1 MDTEKL
7 LKLSELKDKGAITE
21 EEFQV
26 MKKAILDDAPKQV
39 NVAESTSQKS
49 ESFPVWKIVLGFF
62 GIIFVLGII
71 NGINNSDKSGS
82 TTKSHAED
90 DFDDEGVN
98 ADLIEMFDEKKENE
112 YSFTQKYSNK
122 ELTFK
127 AKVYGIKSDCYIKN
141 ILADKHEYIPCVELA
156 HPTREIQIFGLATA
170 VANARMQDERVIS
183 TLKKDQKIKLTCT
196 LGKSTLDLVSF
207 VFDNCR
213 LYEKKV
219 NVSNN
224 TPQAVDTSNNSTT
237 GTSSQS
243 EKADFRYIDWKKATY
258 NDVIGIINSGANV
271 NQKFEEGTTVLML
284 AVDMGANPQAV
295 QALLDKG
302 ADVNAKKDYGETVL
316 HSAAYQDNPKIIEVL
331 VKNGADVN
339 ASEQSGMTPLM
350 LAAKDNK
357 NPQIIETL
365 ITLGADINAK
375 SGDMSAID
383 YAAYGNKNP
392 EIIET
397 LIKLGA
403 DFNENIIDWA
413 QQNENPNI
421 EMILKKYLQ
430 HNPNATKT
438 KSDIHNNSEAD
449 EVVWN
454 DGSPQNVNQAYENAS
469 YEDKISFEETFEECI
484 AQQKLN
490 QAFMDS
496 LSTDMKFQM
505 AFSGG
510 SDTTR
515 QCKCIFQA
523 ARKYLGNEE
532 YNKVQTLRK
541 QGRDGSADK
550 ILKQTIPAAFG
561 ECF

>member
-49 ESFPVWKIVLGFF
+49 ESFSVWKIVLGFF
-62 GIIFVLGII
+62 GIIFVLGVIS
-71 NGINNSDKSGS
+71 GINNSDKSGS

-141 ILADKHEYIPCVELA
+141 VWADKHEYIPCVELA

-183 TLKKDQKIKLTCT
+183 TLKKNQKIKLTCT
-196 LGKSTLDLVSF
+196 LGKSTFDLVSF

-213 LYEKKV
+213 LYEKKT
-219 NVSNN
+219 NINNKAPDNTISQASSKSNN
-224 TPQAVDTSNNSTT
+224 T
-237 GTSSQS
+237 
-243 EKADFRYIDWKKATY
+243 DFRDIDWVNATY
-258 NDVIGIINSGANV
+258 NDIIKVIDSGADI

-284 AVDMGANPQAV
+284 AVDMGANPQAI

-392 EIIET
+392 AIIET

-403 DFNENIIDWA
+403 QFDENTITWA
-413 QQNENPNI
+413 EENENPNI
-421 EMILKKYLQ
+421 EMILKRYLQ

-469 YEDKISFEETFEECI
+469 YDDKILFEETFEECI

-550 ILKQTIPAAFG
+550 ILKQAIPAAFG